1 MDVPG
6 LASSGHPRHGRPT
19 PDTEGPLLPK
29 GQLEVPALEASKS
42 AEPEVA
48 RTLEEAIQHDQ
59 PTLLQRTTDKSI
71 IRQNRTEA
79 TRGWDY
85 TKGSPDEFPNASTM
99 QGGKGATVN
108 EAFYAGIEQAGWSP
122 TWLLQAK

>member
-6 LASSGHPRHGRPT
+6 LASCGHPRHGRPT
-19 PDTEGPLLPK
+19 PDTEGPLLPN
-29 GQLEVPALEASKS
+29 GQFEVPALEVSKS

-71 IRQNRTEA
+71 IRQNKAEA

-85 TKGSPDEFPNASTM
+85 SRETPMSFRTHQQCKEVKGPP
-99 QGGKGATVN
+99 
-108 EAFYAGIEQAGWSP
+108 
-122 TWLLQAK
+122 

>member
-29 GQLEVPALEASKS
+29 GQFEVPALEVSKP

-48 RTLEEAIQHDQ
+48 RVLEEAIQRGE

-71 IRQNRTEA
+71 IRQNRAEA

-85 TKGSPDEFPNASTM
+85 TKGSPDEFPYVSTM
-99 QGGKGATVN
+99 QGGKRGHRKRS
-108 EAFYAGIEQAGWSP
+108 FYAGSEQAGWSP